1 MQEYHAAS
9 IEKKNAQCHQIPPN
23 EPIYGDRRARGL
35 QGVFKADAIADLR
48 GVLRASRVKGYN

>member
-9 IEKKNAQCHQIPPN
+9 IEKTNAQCHQIPPN

-48 GVLRASRVKGYN
+48 GVLRASRVK